1 MKSICLLPILVG
13 VAASMTACNQREAAT
28 ETTTTT
34 TTTTASAMPQ
44 ASTSASVVT
53 RASFDCNRA
62 LPGGETAVCANP
74 EVAELDVELA
84 RLYKVVDAK
93 VSDAERSTLHRLQG
107 GWLQKRDACADTVD
121 VKACLKTAY
130 TDRIADLRA
139 GYAPARADTAG
150 ISAGPVSWRCPGTT
164 KLMTSTFVNSTT
176 PVVILK
182 RDDSSVVL
190 TGSAAASGARYQS
203 ATPDGAYEFWTKGSE
218 TQLTVPGS
226 ATVTCSLSD
235 TAAG

>member
-1 MKSICLLPILVG
+1 MKPAYLLPVMG
-13 VAASMTACNQREAAT
+13 VVLLTATACNQRDTAT

-34 TTTTASAMPQ
+34 TTTTTASAAPP
-44 ASTSASVVT
+44 APAVT

-62 LPGGETAVCANP
+62 LPGGEAAVCANP

-93 VSDAERSTLHRLQG
+93 VADAERTTLHRLQG
-107 GWLQKRDACADTVD
+107 GWLQKRDACAETVD
-121 VKACLKTAY
+121 VSACLKTAY

-150 ISAGPVSWRCPGTT
+150 ISAGPVSWRCPGSTN
-164 KLMTSTFVNSTT
+164 LMTSTFVNSTT

-218 TQLTVPGS
+218 TQLTVPGA
-226 ATVTCSLSD
+226 ATVTCTLAD

>member
-1 MKSICLLPILVG
+1 MKHLYLLPVLAGLSLSVN
-13 VAASMTACNQREAAT
+13 ACSQRDAAT

-34 TTTTASAMPQ
+34 TTTTSAVPQ
-44 ASTSASVVT
+44 ASSSAST
-53 RASFDCNRA
+53 AARASFDCNRA
-62 LPGGETAVCANP
+62 LPGGEAAVCANP

-107 GWLQKRDACADTVD
+107 GWLQKRDACIDTVD

-226 ATVTCSLSD
+226 ATVTCSLAD